1 MARSPV
7 PEAVQT
13 EVLTLSRR
21 RCCICFGLN
30 QDLTIVRGQ
39 IAHLDKDPNNN
50 DLDNLAFLC
59 MAHHDEHDSR
69 TSQSKSFLVQE
80 IKGYRQELYDYWT
93 TPEKAT
99 RQDIVLTAIEDI
111 GLAPHVWKI
120 HFLALVPDG
129 WKTVE
134 QYSTGE
140 IWGSMIAMTEEL
152 ELTVDDWARY
162 QSLFESVLGHISRKL
177 ESVILLWGSYLSD
190 DYKHK
195 LQMSLRKLTWAGD
208 TYRTLRGHD
217 PTSLLFLRTQ
227 LKEALVNLREI
238 CENADHEKSIIA

>member
-7 PEAVQT
+7 TETVQAA
-13 EVLTLSRR
+13 VLTSSRR

-30 QDLTIVRGQ
+30 RDLSIVRGQ
-39 IAHLDKDPNNN
+39 IAHLNKNPNNN
-50 DLDNLAFLC
+50 DFDNLVFLC
-59 MAHHDEHDSR
+59 MVHHDEYDSR
-69 TSQSKSFLVQE
+69 TSQSKSFRVQE
-80 IKGYRQELYDYWT
+80 IKRYRQELYQYWT

-99 RQDIVLTAIEDI
+99 RQDIVLTAIQDI
-111 GLAPHVWKI
+111 GLASHVWKR

-129 WKTVE
+129 WKIVE

-152 ELTVDDWARY
+152 ELKVEDWARY
-162 QSLFESVLGHISRKL
+162 QSLFESVSGHISRKI
-177 ESVILLWGSYLSD
+177 ESIVLLWGSYLSD

-195 LQMSLRKLTWAGD
+195 LQMSLRKLTDAAD
-208 TYRTLRGHD
+208 AYRMLRRHD
-217 PTSLLFLRTQ
+217 PTYLLFLRTQ
-227 LKEALVNLREI
+227 LKETLMNLREI